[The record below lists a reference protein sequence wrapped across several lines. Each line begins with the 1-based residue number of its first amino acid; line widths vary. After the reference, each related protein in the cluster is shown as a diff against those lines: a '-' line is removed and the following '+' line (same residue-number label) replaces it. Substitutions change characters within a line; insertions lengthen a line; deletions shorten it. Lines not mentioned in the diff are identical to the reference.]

1 NSFDVVAMDSFS
13 NTELNSNGERK
24 DDWHLMPFETGKTF
38 VMEPYMY
45 PVRGKQEL
53 ITTISQPIKLRGEII
68 GSLGFDLSL
77 NEL

>member
-1 NSFDVVAMDSFS
+1 M
-13 NTELNSNGERK
+13 
-24 DDWHLMPFETGKTF
+24 
-38 VMEPYMY
+38 MEPYMY

-77 NEL
+77 NELQSQSEDYASDLFDGQGRILISSWKGITLANSSQ